1 VKENK
6 RRNHYKKVK
15 WTEFRDLTQ
24 WMNYFQRDEGKV
36 PVIPPTPQVYIET
49 S

>member
-1 VKENK
+1 
-6 RRNHYKKVK
+6 
-15 WTEFRDLTQ
+15 
-24 WMNYFQRDEGKV
+24 MNYFQRDEGKV